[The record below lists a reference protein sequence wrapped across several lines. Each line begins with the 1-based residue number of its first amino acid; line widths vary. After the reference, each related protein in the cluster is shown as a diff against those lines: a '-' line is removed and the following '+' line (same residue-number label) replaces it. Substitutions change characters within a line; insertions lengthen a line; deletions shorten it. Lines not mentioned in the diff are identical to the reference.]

1 MTAEERILQL
11 RERLNHHN
19 YLYYVLSSPEISDF
33 DYDMLM
39 QELIALEKQ
48 HPEHFDPLSPSQRV
62 GNDLETGF
70 TQVRHTYP
78 MLSLDNT
85 YSREEIRNFESRIRK
100 VIPSEPVEFVCEL
113 KFDGASISLNYE
125 HGRLI
130 RAVTRGDGEKGDD
143 VTANVK
149 TIRSIPL
156 VIEGNDFPEFF
167 EIRGEIFLPHKGFEQ
182 MNRERA
188 DAGELPFANPRNAAS
203 GTLKIR
209 NSSLVAKRPL
219 DCFLYYLPPGNLSF
233 DSHFDSLNAARR
245 WGFKIPEFIKKC
257 RNLEEVFGFIE
268 YWDQERDSLPFDI
281 DGIVIKVNA
290 FRQQALLGFTAKS
303 PRWAI
308 AYKYKAREALTQLLS
323 IDFQVGRTG
332 AITPVAN
339 LKPVLLAG
347 TTVKRASL
355 HNADQIALLDIRIG
369 DIVIVEKGGEI
380 IPKITGV
387 VVEMRQPE
395 SGQIDFISKCPEC
408 GTELVRVEGEAK
420 HFCPNE
426 TGCPPQIKGRLLH
439 FVGRKAMDIGLA
451 EATVEQLYSQGLLK
465 DVADYYALDQ
475 GVLLKL
481 ERFAEKSAENLIRSI
496 EESKKIPFERVLYAL
511 GIRFV
516 GETVAKKLA
525 VHFRSMQALSAASY
539 DELIGVGEI
548 GEVIARSIIQ
558 FFSQERN
565 GLMIDRLKC
574 AGLQFNLVSEPAPD
588 RSTKLSNL
596 NFVIS
601 GVFKSHSR
609 DELQKMIEENGGKN
623 LAAVTSNTHYLLA
636 GEGMGPSKHEKAIKL
651 GIPVISEEE
660 FLGMLNKKPG

>member
-19 YLYYVLSSPEISDF
+19 YRYYVLSSPEISDF
-33 DYDMLM
+33 DYDLLM

-85 YSREEIRNFESRIRK
+85 YSREEICNFESRIRK
-100 VIPSEPVEFVCEL
+100 VMPSEPVEFVCEL
-113 KFDGASISLNYE
+113 KFDGVSISLNYE

-143 VTANVK
+143 VTVNVK

-156 VIEGNDFPEFF
+156 VIKGNDFPEYF

-182 MNRERA
+182 MNRERT
-188 DAGELPFANPRNAAS
+188 DAGDPPFANPRNAAS

-219 DCFLYYLPPGNLSF
+219 DCFLYYLPPGNLSL

-257 RNLEEVFGFIE
+257 RNLEEVFDFIE

-290 FRQQALLGFTAKS
+290 YRQQELLGFTAKS

-369 DIVIVEKGGEI
+369 DTVIVEKGGEI

-387 VVEMRQPE
+387 VVELRQPE
-395 SGQIDFISKCPEC
+395 SRQVDFISKCPEC
-408 GTELVRVEGEAK
+408 GTELVRMEGEAK

-481 ERFAEKSAENLIRSI
+481 DRFAEKSAENLIRSI

-565 GLMIDRLKC
+565 GLMIDRLKY